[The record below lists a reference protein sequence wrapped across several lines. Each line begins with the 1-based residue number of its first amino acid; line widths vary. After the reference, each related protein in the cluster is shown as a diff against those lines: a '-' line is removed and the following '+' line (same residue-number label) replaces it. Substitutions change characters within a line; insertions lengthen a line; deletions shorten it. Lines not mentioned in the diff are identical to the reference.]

1 MNVWLNMPAV
11 LSCQPGGSS
20 STLLWS
26 LDRSSSFGNC
36 RPTAFYLSFKLERH
50 SRQEF
55 FFFFCFT
62 EIKFPLKTGFS
73 HCFRKHMARGAHA
86 LLVKSSLHAAASR
99 DSRSGGLAFSRDVLA
114 GDSFGPK
121 TSDGISG
128 LPQTGH
134 FPVFSPH
141 CSNKSRQSIF
151 STGFTGC

>member
-36 RPTAFYLSFKLERH
+36 RPTDSCHSFKLERH
-50 SRQEF
+50 LRQDIF
-55 FFFFCFT
+55 SLFCFT
-62 EIKFPLKTGFS
+62 EINSSLKTGGS

-114 GDSFGPK
+114 GAAFGPK

-141 CSNKSRQSIF
+141 CSNRSRQSIF